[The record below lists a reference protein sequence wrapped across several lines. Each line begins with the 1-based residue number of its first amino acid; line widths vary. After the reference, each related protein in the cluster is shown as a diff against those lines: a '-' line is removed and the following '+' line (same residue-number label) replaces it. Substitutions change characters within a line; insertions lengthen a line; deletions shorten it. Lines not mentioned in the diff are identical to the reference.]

1 MKMNSFRSSNLTLA
15 ASALAAVALF
25 AAGCSKHTPIPP
37 PPPAPTG
44 GKASTPGGPSLNP
57 GRPIA
62 TLTAEPSR
70 IEAGQTATLS
80 WTTTNAN
87 DVSINNGIG
96 TVAATGRQSVSPINT
111 TTYTLTANGP
121 TGSTTAT
128 ATVTIT
134 SPPPPPSEEIRRP
147 NPTGTLET
155 RVDSDLKDAYF
166 DYDAVNI
173 REDARTALMAD
184 ADALKRIFND
194 FPNAVVNVEG
204 HCDERGSA
212 EYNLGLGDRRATS
225 GKDFLVQLGVPAA
238 KLRTISYGKERP
250 QCTEADEACYQKN
263 RRVHFSAGQ

>member
-1 MKMNSFRSSNLTLA
+1 MTTTWFQNRNLTLT
-15 ASALAAVALF
+15 ASAFAVLALF
-25 AAGCSKHTPIPP
+25 AAGCSKHTPVPP
-37 PPPAPTG
+37 PPPAPAAG
-44 GKASTPGGPSLNP
+44 TPNAPAPAAP
-57 GRPIA
+57 GSPTA

-70 IEAGQTATLS
+70 IEAGQTANLS

-87 DVSINNGIG
+87 DVSISNGIG
-96 TVAATGRQSVSPINT
+96 TVAASGRQSITPMET

-121 TGSTTAT
+121 NGSARAT

-134 SPPPPPSEEIRRP
+134 APPPPPPPVTRP
-147 NPTGTLET
+147 PAPTATLES
-155 RVDSDLKDAYF
+155 RVQSDLKDAFF

-173 REDARTALMAD
+173 REDARVSLMAD

-194 FPNAVVNVEG
+194 FPGAVINVEG

-212 EYNLGLGDRRATS
+212 EYNLGLGDRRAS
-225 GKDFLVQLGVPAA
+225 SARDFLVQMGVPAA

-263 RRVHFSAGQ
+263 RRAHMSAGQ